1 MRMSWSK
8 IAEHELLDDI
18 NEAYLRMSPS
28 LRAFWEQIA
37 IYPEKWKQHSCG
49 NREDGFWVVAVMGRR
64 IIWYNLLK
72 MDGILQPTAGT
83 TVSPTTG
90 VIKTNLSG
98 RLKNSGPIRHEAR
111 LRDRYLYEKDG
122 EQTARAIVGAASPLA
137 HH

>member
-1 MRMSWSK
+1 MSWSA

-28 LRAFWEQIA
+28 LRAFWKQIA
-37 IYPEKWKQHSCG
+37 IYPEKWKQHPCG
-49 NREDGFWVVAVMGRR
+49 SREDGFWVVAVMGRR